1 MKRYQKKVKIFLMSL
16 ALTGMLAGEASAGW
30 IQTQEGRWWYATD
43 DTGTSWYASGP
54 GGVGWHW
61 IDGNQDGIFECY
73 AFDPDGWMY
82 ADTVTPDGYSV
93 NADGAW
99 VVDGIVQIR
108 RGGTG
113 TGSGDTRAGRPSGG
127 GSGGSGGGHGS
138 GGQGNG
144 SHSDSDSSSD
154 SHKPPAGSEEP
165 SEPGEDTGEPVPGE
179 QNPGDSLLSYTVR
192 LTELETGR
200 LLKEITGE
208 GQSEAMIQLGYELN
222 GYTLAPG
229 QELSPVLKEDGE
241 VFTVYY
247 TRNQTSTAT
256 GSDAEELY
264 RYTVRYVDEDSGDIL
279 GTRTGTG
286 EKGETIPVE
295 FPEIDGY
302 EVCGGQPE
310 EFILTRDRMI
320 QNIYYQAAEEA
331 TPSDARRVKWE
342 IRFVDEDHAK
352 TLWPAQTGSIRDG
365 GELTVQFP
373 ETIRK
378 DGVIWESL
386 EEPPLVR
393 TIDGPGKYLEYVE
406 YENRGDIPQEPDP
419 EEEQREAL
427 AAYLEQAR
435 ECDSQITGEEPDT
448 IPDSRFLVSD
458 QAENDSRVLSIASQ
472 AEDEE
477 THPFYVIGQDFVPNG
492 KAVAEWFG
500 AGTEYSNLLE
510 DVIQLKGV
518 TYYVAR
524 MSIRRELSGSGRHQ
538 WEAAS
543 VDPATC
549 LGKGRT
555 IYRCSITGEE
565 REVILPPL
573 GHTDADQDSV
583 CDRCGTRAFPQ
594 TEGSQI
600 KTELAGTELSFT
612 CIDGDYRDTGGMLY
626 LADQVIP
633 LEFFGGYGSPVY
645 GESRVRKYFRDSF
658 QNDCSIR
665 GLMGIELPGVLGVDY
680 AVSLSKE
687 EYESC
692 RGRIPASEPFFLRDN
707 EGDKLWGVGP
717 DGAPGLTGADEAGYG
732 IRPAILLKKPDA
744 GTMERMHWS
753 LGDVQAR
760 EIDGE
765 TYMFRCIDENYA
777 DGTENHRQAAL
788 FFCETVIPADLGSR
802 YEVEEQED
810 GSHRP
815 VFVPG
820 PIVNFGETNDY
831 KYSKIHRWLE
841 ETAKSYGTEPVRV
854 GVDYAY
860 MGSTPEGMYSEFSD
874 SRLKPSYIGD
884 QKLTARVFILSVD
897 EAVKYKDHLWRFEGE
912 ETDNPETQISAFS
925 KGYWMRTPMG
935 DLSSF
940 DTDCVYEVD
949 LERGNIRPVPIRP
962 QKDGE
967 GDGSGQ
973 TGTTG
978 VRPAFAMPQDR

>member
-1 MKRYQKKVKIFLMSL
+1 MKKRRHCEKWREVEGKTVKMRIKAALLSLM
-16 ALTGMLAGEASAGW
+16 LTGTLAGEASAGW

-43 DTGTSWYASGP
+43 DTGSSWYASGP
-54 GGVGWHW
+54 GGVNWHW

-82 ADTVTPDGYSV
+82 ADTVTPDGCSV

-113 TGSGDTRAGRPSGG
+113 TGSGDTGAGRPSGG
-127 GSGGSGGGHGS
+127 SGKGSGGG
-138 GGQGNG
+138 
-144 SHSDSDSSSD
+144 SHSSSGR
-154 SHKPPAGSEEP
+154 HEPPAGSEEP
-165 SEPGEDTGEPVPGE
+165 SEPGESVPGE
-179 QNPGDSLLSYTVR
+179 QDPGDFLLSYTVR

-200 LLKEITGE
+200 ILKAITKE
-208 GQSEAMIQLGYELN
+208 GQPEIMLQLGYEID

-247 TRNQTSTAT
+247 TRNQTGTAT

-264 RYTVRYVDEDSGDIL
+264 RYTVRYVDGDSGDVL
-279 GTRTGTG
+279 GTRTGAG
-286 EKGETIPVE
+286 EKGETIPVG
-295 FPEIDGY
+295 FPKTDGY

-310 EFILTRDRMI
+310 EFILTRDRMV
-320 QNIYYQAAEEA
+320 QDIYYQAAEEA

-393 TIDGPGKYLEYVE
+393 IIYGPGKYLEYVE
-406 YENRGDIPQEPDP
+406 YENQGDVPQEPDP
-419 EEEQREAL
+419 EEEQRGAL
-427 AAYLEQAR
+427 TAYLKQAR
-435 ECDSQITGEEPDT
+435 ECDSQITGEEPDA

-510 DVIQLKGV
+510 DVIRLKGV

-538 WEAAS
+538 WEEAS
-543 VDPATC
+543 TDPAAC

-555 IYRCSITGEE
+555 IYRCGITGEE

-583 CDRCGTRAFPQ
+583 CDRCGMRAFPQ

-600 KTELAGTELSFT
+600 KTELAGKELSFT
-612 CIDGDYRDTGGMLY
+612 CIDGDYGDTGGMLY

-633 LEFFGGYGSPVY
+633 LEFFGGYGSPAY

-658 QNDCSIR
+658 QNDCPIR
-665 GLMGIELPGVLGVDY
+665 GLMGIELPSVLGVDY

-687 EYESC
+687 EYESS
-692 RGRIPASEPFFLRDN
+692 RGKIPASEPFFLRDN
-707 EGDKLWGVGP
+707 EGEQIWGIGP
-717 DGAPGLTGADEAGYG
+717 DGTPGLTSVDEAGYG
-732 IRPAILLKKPDA
+732 IRPAILLRKPDA

-753 LGDVQAR
+753 IGDVQAR

-777 DGTENHRQAAL
+777 DGTENHQQAAL

-820 PIVNFGETNDY
+820 PVANFGETNDY

-841 ETAKSYGTEPVRV
+841 ETAESYGTEPVRA

-884 QKLTARVFILSVD
+884 QKLTARMFVLSVD
-897 EAVKYKDHLWRFEGE
+897 EAVKYKDRLWRFEGE

-925 KGYWMRTPMG
+925 KGYWLRTPMG
-935 DLSSF
+935 DLSGF

-962 QKDGE
+962 QGE
-967 GDGSGQ
+967 GEEDGSGQ

>member
-247 TRNQTSTAT
+247 TRNQTGTAT

-279 GTRTGTG
+279 GTRTGAG

-406 YENRGDIPQEPDP
+406 YENQGDVPQEPDP

-427 AAYLEQAR
+427 AAYLKQAR
-435 ECDSQITGEEPDT
+435 ECDSQITGEEPDA

-555 IYRCSITGEE
+555 IYRCGITGEE

-633 LEFFGGYGSPVY
+633 LEFFGGYGSPAY

-658 QNDCSIR
+658 QNDCPIR

-707 EGDKLWGVGP
+707 EGEQIWGVGP
-717 DGAPGLTGADEAGYG
+717 DGTPGLAGADEAGYG
-732 IRPAILLKKPDA
+732 IRPAILLRKPDA

-753 LGDVQAR
+753 IGDVQAR

-925 KGYWMRTPMG
+925 KGYWLRTPMG